1 MSVRIR
7 QQTAPGG
14 SPTPPGVAPADT
26 AEGLSSQRSVSR
38 IAWAAIVMIVLSF
51 VISLSYQWWHSTRP
65 PAEIAT
71 ATPLSAEAFEA
82 RYGIHLDMLGVIA
95 TGGLL
100 DLRFTVTDPVK
111 AAQVFGVHL
120 KTSTGETHGSAAMPV
135 LVPEGTRTV
144 IPVAGAMSHH
154 VYLHE
159 NESLN
164 LLYPNPGG
172 AVQGGTPVS
181 VVIGGVRVD
190 GIIART

>member
-1 MSVRIR
+1 MSLRMR
-7 QQTAPGG
+7 QTAPGG
-14 SPTPPGVAPADT
+14 PPTSPGVAPADPRK
-26 AEGLSSQRSVSR
+26 GISSQRAVSR
-38 IAWAAIVMIVLSF
+38 VAWAAIAMIVLS
-51 VISLSYQWWHSTRP
+51 VAVSLSYQWWHSTRP
-65 PAEIAT
+65 PTEIAT
-71 ATPLSAEAFEA
+71 STPLSAEAFEA
-82 RYGIHLDMLGVIA
+82 RYGIHLNMLGVIA

-159 NESLN
+159 NQSLN

-172 AVQGGTPVS
+172 VIQGGTVVS

-190 GIIART
+190 GVTAQI